1 MVVSIVSYID
11 LFISIYNKKLSVFLS
26 FALCTKKKVPVLFF
40 PLCILL
46 HVVMRR
52 EGGLWGLG
60 RGRGGGLCGGA
71 LNLSLLNLLLGV
83 SFYDKGLRKVCDGA
97 GQGSRERVPNVVLC
111 PFSPVSCWLV
121 RVVFGLE
128 GAIVHLVMVCFVG
141 TGIHFGFLVAI
152 ILFVGA
158 VVV

>member
-1 MVVSIVSYID
+1 
-11 LFISIYNKKLSVFLS
+11 
-26 FALCTKKKVPVLFF
+26 
-40 PLCILL
+40 
-46 HVVMRR
+46 MRR

-60 RGRGGGLCGGA
+60 HGRGGGLCGGA